1 MSENREITLERN
13 YNTYHKEA
21 LKAHQAGN
29 LKEARQLYF
38 HAAQALNELC
48 KLSIGDLRVKRQEEV
63 VRLAKLIRKLDSQIL
78 DQNLTTKR
86 KTNTNNNKQHIEDT
100 ETRWEAVE
108 NPDITFDDIAGLD
121 GVKDLLRKKVLYP
134 RAYPEYYKKFNI
146 QLSGGILMY
155 GLPGTGKTM
164 MAKAIASEITGCKFY
179 SVNCSDIVSK
189 WVGESE
195 RNIKNLFETARN
207 DKFAVIFFDE
217 FESIGAKRTE
227 DDSNRVNRVVT
238 ELLAQM
244 QGFKGN
250 DDNILVIA
258 ATNRPWQ
265 IDSALMRPG
274 RFSDRIYIPLPDK
287 EARKFLIKKSWKGV
301 PLATDISIDKLAEDT
316 KGFNSADVIYLCET
330 CKVYPVERAIDN
342 GDIEN
347 EKITLKDLESAK
359 QVIHSSVQLEDIKLL
374 SEFQNNN

>member
-1 MSENREITLERN
+1 MPESREIALEKK
-13 YNTYHKEA
+13 YNSYYKEA
-21 LKAHQAGN
+21 LKEHQTGN
-29 LKEARQLYF
+29 LKEARHLYF
-38 HAAQALNELC
+38 QSAQTLNELC
-48 KLSIGDLRVKRQEEV
+48 KISFGDLKVKRQEEI
-63 VRLAKLIRKLDSQIL
+63 VRLAKLIRKLDSLIL
-78 DQNLTTKR
+78 DQNLTSK
-86 KTNTNNNKQHIEDT
+86 KKNNHLNKNKEET

-108 NPDITFDDIAGLD
+108 NLDITFEDIAGLEE
-121 GVKDLLRKKVLYP
+121 VKNALRKKVLYP
-134 RAYPEYYKKFNI
+134 RTFPEYYKKFNI

-217 FESIGAKRTE
+217 FEAIGSKRTE
-227 DDSNRVNRVVT
+227 DDSNKVNRVVT
-238 ELLAQM
+238 ELLTQM
-244 QGFKGN
+244 QGFNGN

-287 EARKFLIKKSWKGV
+287 EAREFLIKKSWKNV
-301 PLATDISIDKLAEDT
+301 PLASDININQLVEDT
-316 KGFNSADVIYLCET
+316 EGFNSADVIYLCEI

-347 EKITLKDLESAK
+347 ERIMGKDVENAK
-359 QVIHSSVQLEDIKLL
+359 QIVHSSVQLEDIKHLN
-374 SEFQNNN
+374 EFQNHH

>member
-1 MSENREITLERN
+1 
-13 YNTYHKEA
+13 
-21 LKAHQAGN
+21 
-29 LKEARQLYF
+29 
-38 HAAQALNELC
+38 
-48 KLSIGDLRVKRQEEV
+48 
-63 VRLAKLIRKLDSQIL
+63 
-78 DQNLTTKR
+78 
-86 KTNTNNNKQHIEDT
+86 
-100 ETRWEAVE
+100 
-108 NPDITFDDIAGLD
+108 
-121 GVKDLLRKKVLYP
+121 
-134 RAYPEYYKKFNI
+134 
-146 QLSGGILMY
+146 MY

-195 RNIKNLFETARN
+195 RNIKNLFDTARN

-227 DDSNRVNRVVT
+227 DDSSRVNRVVT

-274 RFSDRIYIPLPDK
+274 RFSDRIYVPLPDK
-287 EARKFLIKKSWKGV
+287 EARKFLIKKSWKNV
-301 PLATDISIDKLAEDT
+301 PLATDINIDQLAEET

-330 CKVYPVERAIDN
+330 CKVYPVERAIDHGN
-342 GDIEN
+342 IEN
-347 EKITLKDLESAK
+347 EKITVKDLEKAK
-359 QVIHSSVQLEDIKLL
+359 QIVHSSVQLEDVKLL
-374 SEFQNNN
+374 NEFQNNN